1 MRISDWSSDVCSSDL
16 LSGAGVDAL
25 DPQGAEIA
33 LLGAAVAVGVLQA
46 LLDPLDGHGEDAVAT
61 AAIAL
66 GTLHHLLV
74 AGVGSGAALCSCHVA
89 APLLRV
95 DQEVASPD
103 LGVGIA
109 QHGGAP
115 RVQAAESS
123 VREEGGRTWRSRW
136 WPEH

>member
-66 GTLHHLLV
+66 GPLHHLLV
-74 AGVGSGAALCSCHVA
+74 AVVGSGAALCSCAVA
-89 APLLRV
+89 APFLRV
-95 DQEVASPD
+95 VQEVATHD
-103 LGVGIA
+103 LGVGLA
-109 QHGGAP
+109 QP
-115 RVQAAESS
+115 RRA
-123 VREEGGRTWRSRW
+123 GRGTDSCLGCRKSTR
-136 WPEH
+136 

>member
-46 LLDPLDGHGEDAVAT
+46 LLDPLDGHGEAAVAT

-74 AGVGSGAALCSCHVA
+74 AGVGSGSALCSF
-89 APLLRV
+89 P
-95 DQEVASPD
+95 VASPFLRLD
-103 LGVGIA
+103 PEENGRAWGRENGGPDVYISGVA
-109 QHGGAP
+109 VA
-115 RVQAAESS
+115 
-123 VREEGGRTWRSRW
+123 
-136 WPEH
+136 